1 LEKKEVK
8 IRHYCLQRTA
18 FIHHSCCKVNAGNDA
33 IYIDASSLL
42 SSIIDGG
49 SGIDSVYIGAGAPIS
64 LSDVLGSMSR
74 VELIDFSAPG
84 VSADLSAFNHAA
96 ATSLLGASGPGLNL
110 EVPFIDRVAGR
121 VHQRVQQ
128 LDIKIETKPDDGL
141 AETRALTRG
150 PAGPTRSESTARG
163 PAAVGLFPGLIDW
176 GHRCGAATWN
186 RDLSRSA
193 RRVSCGV
200 SGGPWPRIDSR
211 LITTAWR
218 PERGEV
224 A

>member
-1 LEKKEVK
+1 MPANARGLSAPCRVPVSIAIGSAIAVFAALTILLATFFTVE
-8 IRHYCLQRTA
+8 QRTVA
-18 FIHHSCCKVNAGNDA
+18 VVQRLGKFVQQAGP
-33 IYIDASSLL
+33 
-42 SSIIDGG
+42 
-49 SGIDSVYIGAGAPIS
+49 V
-64 LSDVLGSMSR
+64 
-74 VELIDFSAPG
+74 
-84 VSADLSAFNHAA
+84 
-96 ATSLLGASGPGLNL
+96 LNL
-110 EVPFIDRVAGR
+110 EGAFIDRVAGQ

-128 LDIKIETKPDDGL
+128 LDAKIETKPDDGL
-141 AETRALTRG
+141 AETRALTQG

-193 RRVSCGV
+193 QRVSCGV

-211 LITTAWR
+211 LIVTAWR
-218 PERGEV
+218 SERGEV